1 VIEQAYT
8 VRSDL
13 GDDAVV
19 IRAVSSRDLR
29 EQLHGLGWRQRVE
42 VRYSDDTWN
51 TIPHTRHLLVS
62 PTDTQLPTDRDL
74 R

>member
-1 VIEQAYT
+1 VISQAYT

-19 IRAVSSRDLR
+19 IRAVSIRDLR
-29 EQLHGLGWRQRVE
+29 EQLHDLGWRQRVD
-42 VRYSDDTWN
+42 VRYSDDAWN
-51 TIPHTRHLLVS
+51 TILHTRHLLVS
-62 PTDTQLPTDRDL
+62 PIDPQLPTDRDL